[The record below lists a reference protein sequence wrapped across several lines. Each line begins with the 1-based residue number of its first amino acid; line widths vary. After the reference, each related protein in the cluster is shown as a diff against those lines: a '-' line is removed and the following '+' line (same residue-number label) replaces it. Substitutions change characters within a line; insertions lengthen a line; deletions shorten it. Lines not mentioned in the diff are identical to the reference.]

1 MLRRVENNEA
11 DSAKDLA
18 LMMFRT
24 ATLRSGFMLQDTADF
39 AESIEQLISHN
50 LGIPFDEQS
59 FEAEEEIFDDDD
71 DAANDENAE
80 DQKTGDLDN
89 EEHDEL

>member
-1 MLRRVENNEA
+1 MENNEA

-50 LGIPFDEQS
+50 LGIPFEEQS
-59 FEAEEEIFDDDD
+59 FEAEEEIFDEDDGAENEENTDDQKSD
-71 DAANDENAE
+71 DADSE
-80 DQKTGDLDN
+80 D
-89 EEHDEL
+89 HDEL